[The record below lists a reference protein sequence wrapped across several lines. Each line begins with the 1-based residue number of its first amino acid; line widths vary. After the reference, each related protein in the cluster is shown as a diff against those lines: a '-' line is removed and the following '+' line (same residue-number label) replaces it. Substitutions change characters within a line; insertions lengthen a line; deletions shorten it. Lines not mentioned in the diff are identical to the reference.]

1 MTLPMAARSW
11 MSLVQSS
18 KPAYAYSLATTLL
31 QPKLVSIP
39 GGPLVESEE
48 RDASAAY
55 WRWLSSMV
63 VSARFPVIFLHLGV
77 SAADGIVCT
86 IHQKVE
92 VWVRL
97 DDKLRPGRSLFA
109 DSEYTGGLG

>member
-1 MTLPMAARSW
+1 
-11 MSLVQSS
+11 
-18 KPAYAYSLATTLL
+18 
-31 QPKLVSIP
+31 
-39 GGPLVESEE
+39 
-48 RDASAAY
+48 
-55 WRWLSSMV
+55 MV
-63 VSARFPVIFLHLGV
+63 VSARFPIIFFYISEL
-77 SAADGIVCT
+77 ARRDGIVCT

>member
-1 MTLPMAARSW
+1 MDVFGAIVEAGIRLVVIDVPAAAKVRAD
-11 MSLVQSS
+11 L
-18 KPAYAYSLATTLL
+18 
-31 QPKLVSIP
+31 
-39 GGPLVESEE
+39 SEE
-48 RDASAAY
+48 RDALAAY

-63 VSARFPVIFLHLGV
+63 VSARFPIIFLHLGV

>member
-1 MTLPMAARSW
+1 MAARSW
-11 MSLVQSS
+11 MSLVQIVEAGIRLVVIDV
-18 KPAYAYSLATTLL
+18 PAAAKVRADL
-31 QPKLVSIP
+31 
-39 GGPLVESEE
+39 SEE
-48 RDASAAY
+48 RDALAAY

-63 VSARFPVIFLHLGV
+63 VSARFPIIFFYISEL
-77 SAADGIVCT
+77 ARRDGIVCT

-97 DDKLRPGRSLFA
+97 DGKLRPGRSLFA